1 VSTPITVAG
10 TDILT
15 IVRWARFLKYSHG
28 AKRGSNLEISGKHG
42 SVHTPDKLYREA
54 DILLEVG
61 LPFGSNTA
69 AYEAL
74 STLAEIFSSVDLVTI
89 GQTDP
94 FKGALQAH
102 VELVDEPVPTQNRF
116 AYLFPLINPGVFW
129 EDVTATSVASATPP
143 VITTGGDRP
152 IDDMV
157 LTFAGPGYA
166 EHTDAL
172 GQVNRVTI
180 DAAAGAGT
188 YIVDFG
194 DRTVKKA
201 GVDQDEHITFTDDFA
216 MRWSPNAAQTF
227 TTDVG
232 VAADWRNKWA

>member
-1 VSTPITVAG
+1 VSTPITLAG
-10 TDILT
+10 TDIYT

-28 AKRGSNLEISGKHG
+28 SKRGANLEISGKHG
-42 SVHTPDKLYREA
+42 SVHTPDKLYRES

-61 LPFGSNTA
+61 LPYDSADA

-74 STLAEIFSSVDLVTI
+74 STLSEIFSSVDLVTI
-89 GQTDP
+89 AQTDP
-94 FKGALQAH
+94 FKGAIQAH
-102 VELVDEPVPTQNRF
+102 VEMNVEPVPTQSRF
-116 AYLFPLINPGVFW
+116 AYLFTLTNPGVFW
-129 EDVTATSVASATPP
+129 EDVTATSVGSGTPP
-143 VITTGGDRP
+143 SITTGGDKP

-180 DAAAGAGT
+180 DAGAGAGT

-194 DRTVKKA
+194 ARTVKKA
-201 GVDQDEHITFTDDFA
+201 GVDQDEHISFTDDFA